1 MDNRAP
7 ACQRAN
13 SNRSGWP
20 ALAGLLK
27 ATSWHSTC
35 PLGWG
40 LLMGDRGATLCRAR
54 SQDSWPSARRVTERG
69 KPRDHFHGIAA
80 ETKAASSEVRY
91 PDKHHSSGPSIQT
104 PWPHQTASLVMPL
117 SSAQAG
123 SSQRKTEW
131 PKSFTELSQEGMRNS
146 NQPRKGRAFLDSF
159 SSTRPWP
166 WSSWEA
172 AWKVSQ
178 TQFPN
183 RSRPARRLWALNL
196 QMQHRSSRAGLQ
208 IQHHPCGEVASSVQ
222 VASQPET
229 GPLLFLP
236 PLTSD
241 TKLTCSPSKISSSCC
256 PTQVILHTK
265 DLQSFLIPHFCYLKK
280 SSIHMP

>member
-1 MDNRAP
+1 MLNLCTIHNLALLVYTLHMIWHLLLNIYFHLLGQTHSKLNWSVQSRKSVV
-7 ACQRAN
+7 N
-13 SNRSGWP
+13 SS
-20 ALAGLLK
+20 
-27 ATSWHSTC
+27 
-35 PLGWG
+35 
-40 LLMGDRGATLCRAR
+40 
-54 SQDSWPSARRVTERG
+54 
-69 KPRDHFHGIAA
+69 
-80 ETKAASSEVRY
+80 
-91 PDKHHSSGPSIQT
+91 
-104 PWPHQTASLVMPL
+104 
-117 SSAQAG
+117 
-123 SSQRKTEW
+123 
-131 PKSFTELSQEGMRNS
+131 
-146 NQPRKGRAFLDSF
+146 RKGRAFLDSF